1 MFDIRRLTTNFENF
15 YYLLNNTGSF
25 FNIICLMKTSCSNS
39 EIITSSCFDI
49 DNYKTR
55 PLKEK
60 QIKGRMYSNLRKNR
74 LDV

>member
-25 FNIICLMKTSCSNS
+25 FNIMCLMKTWCSNS

-55 PLKEK
+55 PFKEK